1 LNETFLL
8 HLLQG
13 YLDEVNKLTSSVT
26 VKHLSSKTVQDLP
39 IPLPPLLE
47 QQRIVE
53 SVEAAFSRVDALE
66 ATIQGILERVG
77 VFRRSVLAEAFA
89 GRLVPQDP
97 SDEPA
102 SVLLDRIRVD
112 RETAKKDLER
122 MKA

>member
-1 LNETFLL
+1 M
-8 HLLQG
+8 
-13 YLDEVNKLTSSVT
+13 T